1 MILQLVLHNN
11 HNIFM
16 ALQSSCGCN
25 ILHKVVERRSP
36 ACSSTCNAGAMT
48 MFNITDDNNVSDTT
62 HTQYLQGGETSNSS
76 WRTNSGQRA
85 RARCVLSVYANSVHV
100 LIRRAKL

>member
-25 ILHKVVERRSP
+25 ILHEVVERRSP
-36 ACSSTCNAGAMT
+36 ACSSTCNDHVQHHRAELKQLVAAKGVTYARSYPECTEEPTRREGATGPERPKRMRP
-48 MFNITDDNNVSDTT
+48 D
-62 HTQYLQGGETSNSS
+62 GAE
-76 WRTNSGQRA
+76 
-85 RARCVLSVYANSVHV
+85 C
-100 LIRRAKL
+100 